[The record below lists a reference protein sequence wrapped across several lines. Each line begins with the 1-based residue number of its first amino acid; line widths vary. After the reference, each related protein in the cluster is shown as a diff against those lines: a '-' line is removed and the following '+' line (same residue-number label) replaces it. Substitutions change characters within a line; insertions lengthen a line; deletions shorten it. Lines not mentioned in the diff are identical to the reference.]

1 MHQEGVI
8 LYPAHD
14 LGICTAVTNAQF
26 AVTTEVYPDSAG
38 MTEAECNNAQVN
50 SIVGALEHYL
60 YTSIALD

>member
-8 LYPAHD
+8 LYPSHN
-14 LGICTAVTNAQF
+14 LGICTTVTNSQF

-38 MTEAECNNAQVN
+38 MTEVECNNAQVA

-60 YTSIALD
+60 YTSVSLE